1 VELRGVSKSYSN
13 GGQPVEVLH
22 DISLSAA
29 PGTITALVGRSGCG
43 KTTLLNLAGAM
54 DFPTNGQVLIDGRDT
69 SSLSESELTGLRRR
83 RVGFVFQ
90 FFQLLPTLTVLE
102 NVELPLLLAHAPKAP
117 ETALDR
123 LRWVGLEDMASRLPF
138 QLSGG
143 QMQRVA
149 IARALVH
156 SPDVL
161 IADEPT
167 GNLDTASGDQVLR
180 LLSESAARFGAT
192 VLIATHSAEAA
203 AIAQVRVRLRDGRIQ
218 AIEASS
224 SSIEASSRS
233 IDAS

>member
-1 VELRGVSKSYSN
+1 
-13 GGQPVEVLH
+13 
-22 DISLSAA
+22 
-29 PGTITALVGRSGCG
+29 
-43 KTTLLNLAGAM
+43 M
-54 DFPTNGQVLIDGRDT
+54 
-69 SSLSESELTGLRRR
+69 
-83 RVGFVFQ
+83 
-90 FFQLLPTLTVLE
+90 
-102 NVELPLLLAHAPKAP
+102 
-117 ETALDR
+117 
-123 LRWVGLEDMASRLPF
+123 
-138 QLSGG
+138 
-143 QMQRVA
+143 
-149 IARALVH
+149 
-156 SPDVL
+156 L